1 MRSGTHGWMRSGTH
15 RRMRDRSRHIPA
27 THHVIPTTHH
37 VTPTTHHVIPAA
49 HHVIPAAHHVIP
61 AKAGILRTANP
72 SAIILATTEEARR
85 DPAPI
90 APLTKCR

>member
-1 MRSGTHGWMRSGTH
+1 
-15 RRMRDRSRHIPA
+15 MRDRRRHIPA
-27 THHVIPTTHH
+27 TTSRHSRNYITPLPQLITPLPQLHHAIPTTHHVIPTT
-37 VTPTTHHVIPAA
+37 

-72 SAIILATTEEARR
+72 SAIIPATTEEARR